1 MSQNAAVR
9 PILHHTC
16 ASFPSQVKLLNGHTR
31 LVQQLKKGDILPCGG
46 VVRCVVRTDCLNG
59 KASLVKLTSL
69 ESTGPGS
76 VLDSLYVTAWHP
88 VEIGGQWVFPGTVRV
103 PVIVEC
109 EAVYS
114 FLVSRSNTNAAGGR
128 NNVCD
133 EEREGERRGQR
144 EGENSHVGSD
154 KQEEFSSSI
163 TVNGIKCVT
172 LAHGIKGSEVLSHP
186 FYGTVEVVNALKKCR
201 GWKAGLVRFGAAAT
215 SSQQRHTH
223 PTEEVQCDNIAGRIE
238 NGRKTNISRSED
250 IQILSSNHPDTQPS
264 LDGYPVEYGRD
275 GTVLDF
281 VVRDSH
287 TGLVNG
293 FMLSSEM

>member
-1 MSQNAAVR
+1 M
-9 PILHHTC
+9 
-16 ASFPSQVKLLNGHTR
+16 
-31 LVQQLKKGDILPCGG
+31 
-46 VVRCVVRTDCLNG
+46 RCVVRTDCLNG

-69 ESTGPGS
+69 ESTGPGFG
-76 VLDSLYVTAWHP
+76 LDSLHVTAWHP

-114 FLVSRSNTNAAGGR
+114 FLVSRSNINAAGGR
-128 NNVCD
+128 NNVCN
-133 EEREGERRGQR
+133 EVREGERRGER
-144 EGENSHVGSD
+144 EGEGEKSHVGSD

-186 FYGTVEVVNALKKCR
+186 FYGTVEVINALKKCQ
-201 GWKAGLVRFGAAAT
+201 GWKAGLVRFGATAT

-223 PTEEVQCDNIAGRIE
+223 PTEEVQYNNIAGRIE
-238 NGRKTNISRSED
+238 NGRKTNNKISGSED
-250 IQILSSNHPDTQPS
+250 IRILSTNHRDTLPS
-264 LDGYPVEYGRD
+264 QDEYPVEYGRD

-281 VVRDSH
+281 VVRDAH

-293 FMLSSEM
+293 FMLSSEI